1 MLDQSLMI
9 EDCLSGWVLNPT
21 LLEKVS
27 KSC

>member
-9 EDCLSGWVLNPT
+9 EDYLSGLVLNPT

-27 KSC
+27 KMC